1 MTRSLLDNPY
11 VRAHLDRHLLC
22 AIPTGE
28 RRVALTFD
36 DGPHPRHTPELLDH
50 LDNAGVKATF
60 FLVGRRVRALPRI
73 AREIVERG
81 HEVGN
86 HGFAHVPITMLPGP
100 MLRREIESAARV
112 IEDATG
118 KRTRFFRPPMGW
130 FTASA
135 LRIVRKLGHEPVI
148 GSIHPRDSRRP
159 GTQAIVDHVLERV
172 SPGSIIILHDGGWT
186 LRSDRSQS
194 VTAACRLLEE
204 LPLRGYRFQTLSA
217 LCATA

>member
-22 AIPTGE
+22 SIATGE
-28 RRVALTFD
+28 RHVALTFD

-50 LDNAGVKATF
+50 LDRAGVKATF
-60 FLVGRRVRALPRI
+60 FLVGRRVREFPEI
-73 AREIVERG
+73 ARNIALRG
-81 HEVGN
+81 HEIGN
-86 HGFAHVPITMLPGP
+86 HGFAHVPITLLPAP
-100 MLRREIESAARV
+100 MLQREIGDAAKI
-112 IEDATG
+112 IEGATG

-135 LRIVRKLGHEPVI
+135 LRIVRALGHEPVI

-159 GTQAIVDHVLERV
+159 GTDAIVNHVLERV
-172 SPGSIIILHDGGWT
+172 SPGGIIILHDGGWT

-194 VTAACRLLEE
+194 VTAASRLLEE

-217 LCATA
+217 LSAMA